1 MKKGQANKR
10 KYRALWVVL
19 FVIYM
24 AGLAWV
30 YFSSGEVSFELPK
43 DLFGIP
49 FDKVVHYSMFL
60 PFPVLFTLALNF
72 RSWWRTLSISALLAV
87 AIAFLFE
94 TLQSRITETRVT
106 DPADLNANVL
116 GIATGLAVMVIAG
129 LIARKR

>member
-1 MKKGQANKR
+1 MKKGQASKR
-10 KYRALWVVL
+10 NYHALWIVL
-19 FVIYM
+19 FCLYM
-24 AGLAWV
+24 AGVAWL

-43 DLFGIP
+43 SLFGIP

-60 PFPVLFTLALNF
+60 PFPILFTLALDF
-72 RSWWRTLSISALLAV
+72 RSWWRTLSISSLLAV

-116 GIATGLAVMVIAG
+116 GITTGLAIMVIAG

>member
-10 KYRALWVVL
+10 NYRALWVVL

-72 RSWWRTLSISALLAV
+72 RSWWRTLSFSALLAV
-87 AIAFLFE
+87 AIAFTFE
-94 TLQSRITETRVT
+94 TLQSRITATRVT
-106 DPADLNANVL
+106 DPTDLNANVL
-116 GIATGLAVMVIAG
+116 GIATGLAVMLIAG

>member
-1 MKKGQANKR
+1 MKKGQAITRNH
-10 KYRALWVVL
+10 RALWVVL
-19 FVIYM
+19 FVLYM
-24 AGLAWV
+24 AALAWV

-43 DLFGIP
+43 SLWGIP
-49 FDKVVHYSMFL
+49 FDKAVHYSLFL

-106 DPADLNANVL
+106 DPAELNANVL

>member
-10 KYRALWVVL
+10 NYRALWVVL